1 VELNIRVKHGAIRA
15 HRFGDP
21 AGPLVLCVHG
31 LSANARGFDPLAAS
45 LSSFGYRVVAI
56 DLRGRGHSTT
66 SPPGTYGWKRHAL
79 DVLAV
84 AAELSPDRFHLI
96 GHSMG
101 AFIAMQACE
110 LAADRLRSV
119 TLIDAIG
126 FPEPAS
132 MPPILSAVERLG
144 KTHPSAEAYLARV
157 RSLGTIEPWS
167 EHWERYFQYE
177 LVETRDGVEA
187 RTSHHAVLED
197 VFYASTR
204 DPHELWPAIRC
215 PSLLVRAAR
224 PLGSPGGYLVSSDD
238 RDRFLKSVPSS
249 VAVDVDANHYGVL
262 MHPGTFAAVGRFLS

>member
-1 VELNIRVKHGAIRA
+1 MELTIRVQHGSIRA

-21 AGPLVLCVHG
+21 GGSLVICVHG
-31 LSANARGFDPLAAS
+31 LSANARGFDPLANT
-45 LSSFGYRVVAI
+45 LTKLGYRVVAL

-79 DVLAV
+79 DVLTV
-84 AAELSPDRFHLI
+84 AADLTTERFHFI

-101 AFIAMQACE
+101 AFIGMQTCE
-110 LAADRLRSV
+110 LAPERVKSL
-119 TLIDAIG
+119 TLIDAVG

-144 KTHPSAEAYLARV
+144 KTHPSTEAYLSRV

-167 EHWERYFQYE
+167 PDWERYFRYE
-177 LVETRDGVEA
+177 LVETRDGVES
-187 RTSHHAVLED
+187 RTSHQAVLED

-204 DPHELWPAIRC
+204 DPNELWPAIRC

-224 PLGSPGGYLVSSDD
+224 PLGDGGGFIVSAAD
-238 RDRFLKSVPSS
+238 RDRFAQKQNAS
-249 VAVDVDANHYGVL
+249 AVDVDANHYGVL
-262 MHPGTFAAVGRFLS
+262 MHRGTFEAIGRFLS